1 MRPSE
6 EQPRRAFLKRTLAGA
21 VLFHGL
27 PVPAALRAVRA
38 DEEKGAGISTPPLEG
53 EDRSASAPTA
63 PVAIERAKDFDVEKL
78 ATIMESLLDKA
89 GGIAK
94 LVQGKTVT
102 VKLNTTGHGKQR
114 LRGLAAERTYQTHP
128 NMVEVLCGLLA
139 RAGAK
144 RIHLVESLYE
154 VKSPEAVYAAQGWN
168 IERIHAASG
177 RITSFEDTRFLGEF
191 KDYVKMPVPWG
202 GYVFPAYHLNRRY
215 AETDV
220 LISLAKLKNHVTAG
234 VTGAVKNLFGITPTA
249 LYGNDAP
256 NERTTENRGSVLH
269 DGTKAVP
276 GGVTAERYDT
286 WKNLGRGVCSYYRV
300 PRVTADVYG
309 LRPPDLSIVEGIES
323 CQGGE
328 GPWCPRVRP
337 IAPGLILAGRNGVT
351 VDAIAT
357 AVMGYDPL
365 APVRAKPWYGDN
377 HLELL
382 ARAGVGTHDPAR
394 IEVRG
399 VPLNEALHEYEPG
412 LEGWIKKHV

>member
-1 MRPSE
+1 
-6 EQPRRAFLKRTLAGA
+6 
-21 VLFHGL
+21 
-27 PVPAALRAVRA
+27 
-38 DEEKGAGISTPPLEG
+38 
-53 EDRSASAPTA
+53 
-63 PVAIERAKDFDVEKL
+63 
-78 ATIMESLLDKA
+78 
-89 GGIAK
+89 
-94 LVQGKTVT
+94 
-102 VKLNTTGHGKQR
+102 
-114 LRGLAAERTYQTHP
+114 
-128 NMVEVLCGLLA
+128 
-139 RAGAK
+139 
-144 RIHLVESLYE
+144 
-154 VKSPEAVYAAQGWN
+154 
-168 IERIHAASG
+168 
-177 RITSFEDTRFLGEF
+177 
-191 KDYVKMPVPWG
+191 
-202 GYVFPAYHLNRRY
+202 
-215 AETDV
+215 
-220 LISLAKLKNHVTAG
+220 
-234 VTGAVKNLFGITPTA
+234 VKNLFGITPTA